1 MRGTLKRLIAP
12 LATAALLIGLAGCVP
27 GIPTPPRNTESGSS
41 ETSSSETG
49 QASEETTGGP
59 VAFGEF
65 AQVSKDLGAKLKI
78 SIGAPADL
86 DPAQASFPPEVGK
99 YVAVDAQAELLAG
112 TVDNISDD
120 EFTLVDSQGN
130 RYEAATVSLDNMF
143 LHLLTE
149 GEPVSG
155 KIVYDVPADATGFT
169 VEYAPTDSQ
178 EKELG
183 VLASWK

>member
-1 MRGTLKRLIAP
+1 MKRLIAP
-12 LATAALLIGLAGCVP
+12 LAATLLIGLAGCGAAV
-27 GIPTPPRNTESGSS
+27 PTPTPGNTDSS
-41 ETSSSETG
+41 SSSETG
-49 QASEETTGGP
+49 QASEETTSGP
-59 VAFGEF
+59 VTFGEF
-65 AQVSKDLGAKLKI
+65 AQVSKDLGATLKV

-86 DPAQASFPPEVGK
+86 DPAQVSFPPEVGK
-99 YVAVDAQAELLAG
+99 YVAVEAQAELLSG

-120 EFTLVDSQGN
+120 EFTLVDAQGN

-149 GEPVSG
+149 GQPVSG
-155 KIVYDVPADATGFT
+155 QIVYDVPADATGFT

-178 EKELG
+178 EQEMG

>member
-1 MRGTLKRLIAP
+1 MKRLIAP

-27 GIPTPPRNTESGSS
+27 GMPTPPSNPESGSS
-41 ETSSSETG
+41 ETGSSETG
-49 QASEETTGGP
+49 QASEETTSGP

-65 AQVSKDLGAKLKI
+65 AQVSKDLGAKLKV
-78 SIGAPADL
+78 SVGAPADFTPTDSL
-86 DPAQASFPPEVGK
+86 FEPERGK